1 MLNVGQPFSQGTPEE
16 LEFVVANRKL
26 AARYWT
32 GKGTPILA
40 LHGWLDNANSF
51 IPLLN
56 AANAKQGSALGKR
69 PVLALDFNSHGLSDP
84 VPPGEL
90 MQFMSYLLDIE
101 TVTQTMGWDN
111 YVLMGHSMGAVVST
125 WVAAAFPE
133 KVEQL
138 VAIDALG
145 ARVTDKGKV
154 VATIRQAIEEH
165 LELAAQPARI
175 YASFEDAVKARMRS
189 IFPVLEESA
198 RLLCER
204 GMKQLSEG
212 WVWRMDSRLRGASGV
227 RLTKDEMIEVIEQIK
242 CPTLFIG
249 AKQGI
254 AGMGHVADYL
264 SVLPHKTEVWL
275 EGKHH
280 LHMDNAQAVL
290 QAIDDFL
297 L

>member
-1 MLNVGQPFSQGTPEE
+1 MINLDQALVRRTSEE
-16 LEFVVANRKL
+16 LEFIVANRKL
-26 AARYWT
+26 AARYWA
-32 GKGTPILA
+32 GEGTPILA

-51 IPLLN
+51 MPLLN

-84 VPPGEL
+84 FPPGEL
-90 MQFMSYLLDIE
+90 MQFMSYLLDVE
-101 TVTQTMGWDN
+101 TVVQAMGWEH
-111 YVLMGHSMGAVVST
+111 YVLLGHSMGAVVST

-138 VAIDALG
+138 IAIDALG
-145 ARVTDKGKV
+145 ARVTDEGKV
-154 VATIRQAIEEH
+154 VANIRQAIEEH
-165 LELAAQPARI
+165 QDLIAQPVRV

-189 IFPVLEESA
+189 IFPVLEEGA

-204 GMKQLSEG
+204 GMKQVPNG

-227 RLTKDEMIEVIEQIK
+227 RLTKDEMVEITEQIK

-254 AGMGHVADYL
+254 AGMGHVVDYL

-280 LHMDNAQAVL
+280 VHMDDAQAVL
-290 QAIDDFL
+290 QVIDEFL